1 MSEVMHC
8 IHDFTITPR
17 VLPRHLDIILH
28 FSYCYAILL
37 CFVQIAHWMISWLIY
52 RVVIVSPG
60 DSVLTATQKMVE
72 VHASSA
78 VVAVGNKAQGI
89 LTYVTDHNLACLL
102 CFGHPQS
109 SL

>member
-1 MSEVMHC
+1 MTSTMAM
-8 IHDFTITPR
+8 DDR
-17 VLPRHLDIILH
+17 G
-28 FSYCYAILL
+28 
-37 CFVQIAHWMISWLIY
+37 WLIY

-89 LTYVTDHNLACLL
+89 LTYVTDQILLAYFALVQIKLTNFC
-102 CFGHPQS
+102 
-109 SL
+109 